1 MPELTPELREL
12 FARTKLV
19 VLPEDYYMVR
29 LPVDAKPLPG
39 EWYRPATTRFATFIR
54 DSEEITLVVPRRKW
68 LRMHSLFETFELSKP
83 MKVVTF
89 DVKLALNVYGYIAAV
104 GAVLADARIS
114 ILPMSSFNRDHI
126 VIAKEDL
133 PRAVKVLRHFLQD
146 CKKG

>member
-1 MPELTPELREL
+1 MPVLTAELKEF

-54 DSEEITLVVPRRKW
+54 DSQEITLVIPRRKW
-68 LRMHSLFETFELSKP
+68 LRMHSLFESYELSKP
-83 MKVVTF
+83 MKVITF
-89 DVKLALNVYGYIAAV
+89 DVKLPLTLCGYIAAV
-104 GAVLADARIS
+104 GTVLADARIS

-126 VIAKEDL
+126 VLAKEDL

-146 CKKG
+146 CKKS

>member
-89 DVKLALNVYGYIAAV
+89 DVKLALNVCGYIAAV